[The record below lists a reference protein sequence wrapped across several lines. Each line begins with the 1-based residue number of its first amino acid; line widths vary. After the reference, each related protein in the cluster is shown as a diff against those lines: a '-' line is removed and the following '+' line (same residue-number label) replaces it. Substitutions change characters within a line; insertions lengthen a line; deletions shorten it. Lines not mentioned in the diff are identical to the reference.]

1 MIIEVVYL
9 RAAYYL
15 ILPVKSIQNKWL
27 LLQSNKG
34 IVIYKGDKI
43 EPNPIL
49 YMDICVWVG

>member
-9 RAAYYL
+9 WAAYYL
-15 ILPVKSIQNKWL
+15 IIPVKSIQNKWL

-34 IVIYKGDKI
+34 IVIYKDDKI